1 MAGSPIMMRIW
12 MSHSYVCR
20 WFKFSQL
27 SKADRRCTPRKT
39 STKLVPL
46 QVDMVGFHGRSRHAL
61 KRSMFVFM
69 FTLLPYDPLNMIAL
83 FPSPNLSFSE
93 GPDVWC
99 WSLLIQTPR
108 MEQVQDLAKD
118 VPCHLE
124 SLPPDVTCRR
134 GCLTWPWWPVRPIL
148 RNLFFCGKQVI
159 VLPQKMI
166 WFPMTFTVFRGW
178 MAQPL
183 ITRTMLA
190 TYVVFQKAA
199 PCLFG
204 FFAKP
209 LKPSTS
215 SSNPVF
221 IIIIIITSLIVT
233 VFSSTIVLVIYHCSS
248 SSLASSFSVFLLLF
262 Y

>member
-1 MAGSPIMMRIW
+1 MAGSPIKMRIW

-27 SKADRRCTPRKT
+27 SKADLRCTPRKT

-83 FPSPNLSFSE
+83 FPSPNLGFSE
-93 GPDVWC
+93 GPDSWC

-134 GCLTWPWWPVRPIL
+134 GCLTSPWWPVRPIL
-148 RNLFFCGKQVI
+148 RNLFFLWQTGH
-159 VLPQKMI
+159 
-166 WFPMTFTVFRGW
+166 
-178 MAQPL
+178 
-183 ITRTMLA
+183 
-190 TYVVFQKAA
+190 
-199 PCLFG
+199 
-204 FFAKP
+204 
-209 LKPSTS
+209 S
-215 SSNPVF
+215 SSPENDMISNDV
-221 IIIIIITSLIVT
+221 
-233 VFSSTIVLVIYHCSS
+233 HC
-248 SSLASSFSVFLLLF
+248 V
-262 Y
+262 